1 MSRPEAKSLDEA
13 QRLVLDAVK
22 APMDAVEVPVA
33 DAVGRV
39 LASELHSRWAL
50 PGAPLAVMDG
60 YAVRAADLA
69 TDRGDLRLVGESAA
83 GHAAGSKL
91 EEGQTMRI
99 STGAVVPEGAD
110 AVVPQEEVEVEGDE
124 GRRRVRFGG
133 DALAETSAGRY
144 IRPAGSDVQNGEL
157 LLHAGVCLGAGDIA
171 LLGSAGHAMIPV
183 FRRPTVAI
191 LCTGDE
197 LVEVGAT
204 PQRGQV
210 VSTNGMMLA
219 AQVRAAGGVPVNLP
233 PAGDDADAL
242 EAAIKRGLECDVLV
256 TSGGISVGDH
266 DQVFPALERLGFRP
280 LFRRL
285 KLRPGRP
292 STFGRVDEKPVFA
305 LPGNPGS
312 SHVGFELLVRPLLRK
327 LLGLPEDAWLRRRR
341 AIKLVESVSGDRR
354 RAHLVRARWQDEG
367 AAPLATQVSGA
378 LRSISDYDLLLI
390 VPEGVKSLSP
400 GDKVQALVI
409 RE

>member
-1 MSRPEAKSLDEA
+1 MSRPEAKSLEEA

-33 DAVGRV
+33 DAVDRV

-83 GHAAGSKL
+83 GHAAASKL

-110 AVVPQEEVEVEGDE
+110 AVVPQEEVEVDGE
-124 GRRRVRFGG
+124 RRRVRFGG

-157 LLHAGVCLGAGDIA
+157 LLHAGALLGAGDIA

-183 FRRPTVAI
+183 YRRPTVAI

-197 LVEVGAT
+197 LVEVGST
-204 PQRGQV
+204 PRRGQV

-219 AQVRAAGGVPVNLP
+219 AQVRAAGGVPVKLP

-242 EAAIKRGLECDVLV
+242 QTAIERGLECDVLV

-266 DQVFPALERLGFRP
+266 DQVFPALERLGFRA

-292 STFGRVDEKPVFA
+292 STFGRVDDKPVFA
-305 LPGNPGS
+305 LPGNPAS

-327 LLGLPEDAWLRRRR
+327 LLGLPEEAWLRRRR
-341 AIKLVESVSGDRR
+341 AIKLVESVGGDRR
-354 RAHLVRARWQDEG
+354 RAHLVRARWQDEC
-367 AAPLATQVSGA
+367 AVPLSTQVSGA